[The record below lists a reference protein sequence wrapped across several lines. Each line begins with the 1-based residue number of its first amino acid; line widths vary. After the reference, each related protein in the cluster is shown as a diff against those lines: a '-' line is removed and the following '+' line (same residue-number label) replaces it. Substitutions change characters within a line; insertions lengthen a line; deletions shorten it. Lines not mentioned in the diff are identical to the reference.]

1 MQVLANSTKMCYT
14 YNNLNRVVTRTIK
27 NLSDDSVVLT
37 EMFVYDSAGNITFS
51 FGNSYVYDTNN
62 RLIEF
67 NGNSIMYDPDGNML
81 SDGLEDFTYDSS
93 NRLIVAK
100 GHSYT
105 YNAENVR
112 IRNLC
117 EEEETTYTY
126 DTNCKLSKL
135 LCKTTNGVT
144 TKYVYGRGL
153 IGEETNNVFKTYH
166 FDNRGSTVAI
176 TNFDGGI
183 TDTFTY
189 DTYGKCISRTGTS
202 SVIFGYNGRDGV
214 VTDSNGLIYMR
225 ARYYAPY
232 MKRFVN
238 ADIIAGDISNAV
250 TLNRFA
256 YANGNPVMYI
266 DPFGLMSQEALYKK
280 LTRDEKRTNTTFVPP
295 ITERI
300 SKADYAR
307 LCREN
312 QIHEKNSQK
321 AKKYCTA
328 VLVADTREGVGLPVV
343 GHSQVYFLDEYGNWY
358 LTEFAGNF
366 PDKSTA
372 HIVWKENT
380 IPEVYDVQNNTF
392 IHKEGIEYVVL
403 NGDFDKS
410 VFLAKLYHQFQ
421 NFGDYHFLYNNC
433 SHYAD
438 EILEKS
444 SITANYSQIN
454 IEDRNISIPIFRVWD
469 LAYQHSKDC

>member
-1 MQVLANSTKMCYT
+1 MLH
-14 YNNLNRVVTRTIK
+14 
-27 NLSDDSVVLT
+27 
-37 EMFVYDSAGNITFS
+37 
-51 FGNSYVYDTNN
+51 N
-62 RLIEF
+62 RLTEF
-67 NGNSIMYDPDGNML
+67 NGNSISYDPDGNML

-117 EEEETTYTY
+117 EEEDTIYTY

-189 DTYGKCISRTGTS
+189 DTYGKCINRTGTS

-232 MKRFVN
+232 MKRFIN

-256 YANGNPVMYI
+256 YANGNPVSFI
-266 DPFGLMSQEALYKK
+266 DPFGLMSQEALSLYNK
-280 LTRDEKRTNTTFVPP
+280 LTRDEKKYYDLEKQIVSEKARKSKLALDEEKLSSTIHGKPKTFSTQYRKALLDETRNHGNPLARSPRYDKLTLDEKKFQEHAAKHFNTDISFSSEDGYAYIAVQDSYGNVIDVIKTNLVDSINETICDDYLKMLDEIFGCANSEYFSEYLGTTIKLVSVGKEIYDGYVSNVKAGESWGEIGTDAALDAGSTLIPIGIQAGTTFAVTKIGAAIGTSVAPG
-295 ITERI
+295 
-300 SKADYAR
+300 
-307 LCREN
+307 LG
-312 QIHEKNSQK
+312 
-321 AKKYCTA
+321 TA
-328 VLVADTREGVGLPVV
+328 IGTI
-343 GHSQVYFLDEYGNWY
+343 
-358 LTEFAGNF
+358 AG
-366 PDKSTA
+366 
-372 HIVWKENT
+372 
-380 IPEVYDVQNNTF
+380 
-392 IHKEGIEYVVL
+392 
-403 NGDFDKS
+403 
-410 VFLAKLYHQFQ
+410 FLA
-421 NFGDYHFLYNNC
+421 G
-433 SHYAD
+433 
-438 EILEKS
+438 I
-444 SITANYSQIN
+444 
-454 IEDRNISIPIFRVWD
+454 
-469 LAYQHSKDC
+469 AYDAWGKPALDNLL

>member
-1 MQVLANSTKMCYT
+1 MLHNC
-14 YNNLNRVVTRTIK
+14 
-27 NLSDDSVVLT
+27 
-37 EMFVYDSAGNITFS
+37 
-51 FGNSYVYDTNN
+51 
-62 RLIEF
+62 LIEF
-67 NGNSIMYDPDGNML
+67 NSNNIIYDADGNML

-117 EEEETTYTY
+117 EEEDTIYTY

-189 DTYGKCISRTGTS
+189 DTYGKCINRTGTS

-256 YANGNPVMYI
+256 YANGNPVSFV
-266 DPFGLMSQEALYKK
+266 DPFGLSAKSMYSESGMLYRNSSEAILLEPKHHLFVAPFSDQAAADEYFALKFEEYNAIISESSKRSSTSNNESTLNADNKVAEISAVPIVSSDDLFGGTIDWMQDAGAWINKNLKNKDGTYSLY
-280 LTRDEKRTNTTFVPP
+280 D
-295 ITERI
+295 
-300 SKADYAR
+300 
-307 LCREN
+307 N
-312 QIHEKNSQK
+312 QRFKNSFFHEQILVVDPSLPSLNFSK
-321 AKKYCTA
+321 DNFSIGLGSVSVDAMTGGWEGKYVNLSLLDFGHA
-328 VLVADTREGVGLPVV
+328 EAGLEYKDGDFNVGAMASIWSPSFSIKIFGRTIEISTEV
-343 GHSQVYFLDEYGNWY
+343 GSIGAS
-358 LTEFAGNF
+358 TSGEFSAGNNKVEVGVAIGF
-366 PDKSTA
+366 G
-372 HIVWKENT
+372 VT
-380 IPEVYDVQNNTF
+380 I
-392 IHKEGIEYVVL
+392 
-403 NGDFDKS
+403 S
-410 VFLAKLYHQFQ
+410 
-421 NFGDYHFLYNNC
+421 
-433 SHYAD
+433 
-438 EILEKS
+438 
-444 SITANYSQIN
+444 YS
-454 IEDRNISIPIFRVWD
+454 W
-469 LAYQHSKDC
+469 